1 MPLTGGSGR
10 LIGTWRLISIQF
22 ELADIGERFDLY
34 GPHPL
39 GFLILTDGARLMGMV
54 TSADREPP
62 RDEADGAALF
72 ESMMAYSGKYRVE
85 GEDKFIT
92 SVDLARHPAW
102 NGTEQTRFFKLDN
115 GMLSIT
121 TAPADS
127 PAISRPTGSWHPDL
141 AKRMSWAPAL
151 PWRRERGKPRT
162 TAC

>member
-22 ELADIGERFDLY
+22 ELADTGERFDLY

-39 GFLILTDGARLMGMV
+39 GFLILTEGARLMV
-54 TSADREPP
+54 ILTSADREPP

-72 ESMMAYSGKYRVE
+72 ESMMAYSGKYGVE

-92 SVDLARHPAW
+92 SVDLAWHPAW

-127 PAISRPTGSWHPDL
+127 PAISRPTGSWRPGL
-141 AKRMSWAPAL
+141 AKGMSWTPAL
-151 PWRRERGKPRT
+151 LWRRGRGETRT
-162 TAC
+162 TAR

>member
-1 MPLTGGSGR
+1 MPLTGGSER

-22 ELADIGERFDLY
+22 ELADTGERFDLY
-34 GPHPL
+34 DPHPQ
-39 GFLILTDGARLMGMV
+39 GFLILTDGARLMVMV

-92 SVDLARHPAW
+92 SADPRVASCLERHRADPVLQARQWHAIDHD
-102 NGTEQTRFFKLDN
+102 G
-115 GMLSIT
+115 
-121 TAPADS
+121 PADS
-127 PAISRPTGSWHPDL
+127 PAISRPTGSRRPDL
-141 AKRMSWAPAL
+141 AKRMSWTPAL
-151 PWRRERGKPRT
+151 PWRRERCEPRT

>member
-1 MPLTGGSGR
+1 MPLTGGSRR

-39 GFLILTDGARLMGMV
+39 GFLILTEGARLMGMV

-92 SVDLARHPAW
+92 SVDLAWHPAW
-102 NGTEQTRFFKLDN
+102 SGTEQTRFFKLDN

-121 TAPADS
+121 TAEQ
-127 PAISRPTGSWHPDL
+127 THPLFPDRL
-141 AKRMSWAPAL
+141 GRGVL
-151 PWRRERGKPRT
+151 IWRRE
-162 TAC
+162 

>member
-22 ELADIGERFDLY
+22 ELADTGERFDLY

-39 GFLILTDGARLMGMV
+39 GFLILTEGARLMV
-54 TSADREPP
+54 ILTSADREPP

-72 ESMMAYSGKYRVE
+72 
-85 GEDKFIT
+85 IT
-92 SVDLARHPAW
+92 SVDLAWHPAW

-121 TAPADS
+121 TAQQTHPLFPDRLGRG
-127 PAISRPTGSWHPDL
+127 AI
-141 AKRMSWAPAL
+141 
-151 PWRRERGKPRT
+151 WRRE
-162 TAC
+162 